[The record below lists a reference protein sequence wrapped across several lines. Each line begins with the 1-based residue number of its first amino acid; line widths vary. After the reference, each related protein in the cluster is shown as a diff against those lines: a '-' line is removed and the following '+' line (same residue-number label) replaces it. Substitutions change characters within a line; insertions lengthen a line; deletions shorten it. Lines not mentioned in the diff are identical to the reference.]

1 MADAN
6 FNLAPASS
14 MTSLTASPTATSTTP
29 IRRFIRRDSPSLSE
43 DGAGTPSAPV
53 SCITHTSSILQD
65 FLGNILDGFFGI
77 LKEMFSIFLGEI
89 CQGFFRNIRWNSFEG
104 FSGFLRIFF
113 LYFLRF
119 LDNFLYNFQIIFRS
133 FFKDIFQGFFG
144 IIKRFLVI
152 FWGFSDNFWIIFG

>member
-113 LYFLRF
+113 CIFWGF
-119 LDNFLYNFQIIFRS
+119 WINFCIIFRS
-133 FFKDIFQGFFG
+133 FLDHFSRIFFKDFSGLL
-144 IIKRFLVI
+144 KD
-152 FWGFSDNFWIIFG
+152 FW